1 MNANKLANFIKDN
14 ESLLLNLHVK
24 YNCLMADN
32 IILAELQ
39 NVEDQ
44 TLTLGNIS
52 SCIPGIYRNRN
63 HYIVEQFGN
72 LFYAYIEV
80 DSACIKTIIPLLQK
94 YDCKFNTSYSYNCR
108 FNPSYSCN
116 YYAIEFKIP
125 RTVAFQTINLL
136 GNRLFSLNGNIL
148 YKNGDIYWTIEND
161 GFTQCLDS
169 GQAIPFKSVK
179 CKPGI
184 SKLELHKFYIT
195 VSGNSIILPLN
206 MEIAM
211 FSLLYDRITLIPPT
225 AKIGDVYEIVE
236 FIDK

>member
-14 ESLLLNLHVK
+14 EGLLLNLYVK
-24 YNCLMADN
+24 SNCLMADN
-32 IILAELQ
+32 IILTKLQ

-72 LFYAYIEV
+72 LFYAYFEV
-80 DSACIKTIIPLLQK
+80 DSACIKAIIPLLQK
-94 YDCKFNTSYSYNCR
+94 YNCRFNSSYSYNCR
-108 FNPSYSCN
+108 FNPSYSYNC
-116 YYAIEFKIP
+116 YAIEFKIP

-136 GNRLFSLNGNIL
+136 GNRLFSHNGNIL
-148 YKNGDIYWTIEND
+148 YKNGDIYWAIEND
-161 GFTQCLDS
+161 GFTKCLVL

-179 CKPGI
+179 CEPNI
-184 SKLELHKFYIT
+184 SELNQHKLYIT

-206 MEIAM
+206 METVM
-211 FSLLYDRITLIPPT
+211 FSLIYDRITLVPPT

-236 FIDK
+236 FIHK

>member
-1 MNANKLANFIKDN
+1 MNANKLVNFIKDN
-14 ESLLLNLHVK
+14 ENLLLNLHVK

-44 TLTLGNIS
+44 TLNLGNIS
-52 SCIPGIYRNRN
+52 SCIPGIYENRN

-80 DSACIKTIIPLLQK
+80 DSACIKVIIPLLQK
-94 YDCKFNTSYSYNCR
+94 YNCR
-108 FNPSYSCN
+108 FNPLYSYNC
-116 YYAIEFKIP
+116 YAIEFKIP
-125 RTVAFQTINLL
+125 RTVSFKTIKLPDNK
-136 GNRLFSLNGNIL
+136 LFTLNGRYIV
-148 YKNGDIYWTIEND
+148 YKNGNMYWAIEND
-161 GFTQCLDS
+161 GFTKCLDS

-179 CKPGI
+179 CKSSI

-195 VSGNSIILPLN
+195 VSGNSIVLPLN
-206 MEIAM
+206 METVM
-211 FSLLYDRITLIPPT
+211 FSLIYDRITLIPPT

>member
-1 MNANKLANFIKDN
+1 MNANKLVNFIKDN
-14 ESLLLNLHVK
+14 ESLLLNLYVK

-44 TLTLGNIS
+44 TLNLGNIS
-52 SCIPGIYRNRN
+52 SCIPGIYENRN
-63 HYIVEQFGN
+63 HYIIEQFGN
-72 LFYAYIEV
+72 LFYVYIEI
-80 DSACIKTIIPLLQK
+80 DSACVKAIIPLLQK
-94 YDCKFNTSYSYNCR
+94 YDCRFNTSYSYNC
-108 FNPSYSCN
+108 
-116 YYAIEFKIP
+116 YAIEFKIP
-125 RTVAFQTINLL
+125 RTVEFQTINLL
-136 GNRLFSLNGNIL
+136 GNRLFSLNDDIL
-148 YKNGDIYWTIEND
+148 YKNGDIYWTIEKD

-169 GQAIPFKSVK
+169 GQATLYRKVN

-184 SKLELHKFYIT
+184 SKLRRNKFYIT
-195 VSGNSIILPLN
+195 VSGNSIVLPLN

-211 FSLLYDRITLIPPT
+211 FSLIYDRITLIPPT

>member
-14 ESLLLNLHVK
+14 ESLLLNLYVK

-44 TLTLGNIS
+44 TLNLGNIS
-52 SCIPGIYRNRN
+52 SCIPGIYQNRN
-63 HYIVEQFGN
+63 HYIIEQFGN
-72 LFYAYIEV
+72 RFYAYIEV
-80 DSACIKTIIPLLQK
+80 DSACIKAIIPLLQK
-94 YDCKFNTSYSYNCR
+94 YDCR

-125 RTVAFQTINLL
+125 RTVAFQTINLP

-148 YKNGDIYWTIEND
+148 YKNGDIYWVIEND

-169 GQAIPFKSVK
+169 GQAIPFKSVN
-179 CKPGI
+179 CKPSI

-195 VSGNSIILPLN
+195 VSSNSIVLPLN
-206 MEIAM
+206 MEIVM
-211 FSLLYDRITLIPPT
+211 FSLIYDRITLIPPT

>member
-14 ESLLLNLHVK
+14 ESLLLNLYVK

-32 IILAELQ
+32 IIYAHLK

-44 TLTLGNIS
+44 TLTIGNIS

-63 HYIVEQFGN
+63 HYIIEQFGN
-72 LFYAYIEV
+72 LFYAYIENGIIENV
-80 DSACIKTIIPLLQK
+80 IPLLQK
-94 YDCKFNTSYSYNCR
+94 YDCE
-108 FNPSYSCN
+108 FNPSYTYNC
-116 YYAIEFKIP
+116 YAIEFKIP

-148 YKNGDIYWTIEND
+148 YKNGDIYWVIEND
-161 GFTQCLDS
+161 GFTKCLDS

-179 CKPGI
+179 CKPNI
-184 SKLELHKFYIT
+184 SELNRHKLYIT
-195 VSGNSIILPLN
+195 VSGNSIVLPLN
-206 MEIAM
+206 METVM
-211 FSLLYDRITLIPPT
+211 FSLIYDRITLIPPT

>member
-1 MNANKLANFIKDN
+1 MNANKLVNFIKDN
-14 ESLLLNLHVK
+14 ESLLLNLYVK
-24 YNCLMADN
+24 HNCLMFDG
-32 IILAELQ
+32 IIYAHLK

-44 TLTLGNIS
+44 TLTIGNIN

-72 LFYAYIEV
+72 LFYAYIENG
-80 DSACIKTIIPLLQK
+80 IIETISPLLQK
-94 YDCKFNTSYSYNCR
+94 YDCRFNTSYPYNC
-108 FNPSYSCN
+108 
-116 YYAIEFKIP
+116 YAIEFKIP

-136 GNRLFSLNGNIL
+136 GNRLFSFNGNIL
-148 YKNGDIYWTIEND
+148 YKNGDIYWAIEND

-195 VSGNSIILPLN
+195 VSGNSIVLPLN
-206 MEIAM
+206 METVM
-211 FSLLYDRITLIPPT
+211 FSLLYDRITLVPPT
-225 AKIGDVYEIVE
+225 AKIGDVYEIVQ